1 MTGTIRVERR
11 GAITTMV
18 LDRPQRM
25 NAMSAEMSSDM
36 RAALTEIAADPGRA
50 VVVTGEGSAFSAGAD
65 LHSLADELA
74 LDDAGAVR
82 DYVLGW
88 SQNIL
93 ALRALPIPSIAAVEG
108 PAYGGGF
115 SLALACDIVVA
126 ARTARFNTQY
136 VNIGINPDL
145 GSSWTLPRAVG
156 PALARYLMLRGNE
169 LSGTEAQQLGLIA
182 EVTEP
187 GRAGDR
193 AHELAAE
200 LAGRSPSAIASIR
213 RLLES
218 GQTNSL
224 EVAVADE
231 AAAIGAAFATADFRA
246 ALAAFRA
253 GRK

>member
-1 MTGTIRVERR
+1 MTSTIRVERN
-11 GAITTMV
+11 GAITTLV
-18 LDRPQRM
+18 LDRPQRL
-25 NAMSAEMSSDM
+25 NAMSAEMSTDM
-36 RAALTEIAADPGRA
+36 RAALADIATDPPRA
-50 VVVTGEGSAFSAGAD
+50 LVVTGAGHAFSAGAD

-74 LDDAGAVR
+74 LDDADAVR

-93 ALRALPIPSIAAVEG
+93 ALRALPVPSIAAVEG
-108 PAYGGGF
+108 AAYGGGF

-126 ARTARFNTQY
+126 SSTARFNTQY

-145 GSSWTLPRAVG
+145 GSSWTLSRAVG

-169 LSGTEAQQLGLIA
+169 LSGTDAHRLGLVA

-187 GRAGDR
+187 RCAAIR
-193 AHELAAE
+193 AHELAEE
-200 LAGRSPSAIASIR
+200 LATRSPSAVIAIR

-218 GQTNSL
+218 GQTNPL
-224 EVAVADE
+224 DVAVADE
-231 AAAIGAAFATADFRA
+231 AAAIGAAFATPEFRA

>member
-1 MTGTIRVERR
+1 MTSTIRVERR

-18 LDRPQRM
+18 LDRPHRL

-36 RAALTEIAADPGRA
+36 RAALREIAADPGRA
-50 VVVTGEGSAFSAGAD
+50 LVVTGAGSAFSAGAD

-74 LDDAGAVR
+74 IDDSGAVR

-115 SLALACDIVVA
+115 SLALACDVVVA
-126 ARTARFNTQY
+126 ASTARFNTQY

-145 GSSWTLPRAVG
+145 GSSWTLSRTVG

-182 EVTEP
+182 EVTAP
-187 GRAGDR
+187 GCAGDR
-193 AHELAAE
+193 AHELATEFA
-200 LAGRSPSAIASIR
+200 ARSPSAIATIR

-218 GQTNSL
+218 GQTASL

-231 AAAIGAAFATADFRA
+231 ADAIGAAFATADFRA

>member
-18 LDRPQRM
+18 LDRPHRL

-36 RAALTEIAADPGRA
+36 HLALVDIAADPGRA
-50 VVVTGEGSAFSAGAD
+50 LVVTGAGNAFSAGAD
-65 LHSLADELA
+65 LLSLADELA
-74 LDDAGAVR
+74 LDDAVAVR

-93 ALRALPIPSIAAVEG
+93 ALRALPVPSIAAVEG
-108 PAYGGGF
+108 AAYGGGF

-126 ARTARFNTQY
+126 ASTARFNTQY

-145 GSSWTLPRAVG
+145 GSSWTLSRAIG

-169 LSGTEAQQLGLIA
+169 VSGADAHRLGLVA

-187 GRAGDR
+187 GHADAR
-193 AHELAAE
+193 AHELAEE
-200 LAGRSPSAIASIR
+200 LATRSPSALMAIR

-231 AAAIGAAFATADFRA
+231 ADAIGAAFATAAFRA
-246 ALAAFRA
+246 ALASFSE

>member
-1 MTGTIRVERR
+1 
-11 GAITTMV
+11 
-18 LDRPQRM
+18 
-25 NAMSAEMSSDM
+25 MSSDM
-36 RAALTEIAADPGRA
+36 RDAVADIAADPGRA
-50 VVVTGEGSAFSAGAD
+50 LVVTGEGNAFSAGAD

-74 LDDAGAVR
+74 LDDAVAVR
-82 DYVLGW
+82 DYVLSW

-93 ALRALPIPSIAAVEG
+93 ALRALPVPSIAAVEG

-126 ARTARFNTQY
+126 ASTARFNTQY
-136 VNIGINPDL
+136 INIGINPDL
-145 GSSWTLPRAVG
+145 GSSWTLSRAVG

-169 LSGTEAQQLGLIA
+169 LSGTDAHRVGLVA
-182 EVTEP
+182 EVCEP
-187 GRAGDR
+187 GGAVDR

-200 LAGRSPSAIASIR
+200 LARRSPSAIATIR

-218 GQTNSL
+218 GQTNAL

-231 AAAIGAAFATADFRA
+231 ADAIGAAFATADFRA

-253 GRK
+253 NPK

>member
-18 LDRPQRM
+18 LDRPHRL
-25 NAMSAEMSSDM
+25 NAMSAQMSSDM
-36 RAALTEIAADPGRA
+36 RAALAEIGADPGRA
-50 VVVTGEGSAFSAGAD
+50 LVIMGEGSSFSAGAD
-65 LHSLADELA
+65 LLSLADELA
-74 LDDAGAVR
+74 LNDAGAVR

-88 SQNIL
+88 SRNIL
-93 ALRALPIPSIAAVEG
+93 VLRALPVPSIAAVEG
-108 PAYGGGF
+108 VAYGGGF

-126 ARTARFNTQY
+126 ANTARFNTQY

-145 GSSWTLPRAVG
+145 GSSWTLSRAVG
-156 PALARYLMLRGNE
+156 PVRARYLMLRGNE
-169 LSGTEAQQLGLIA
+169 VSGADAHRLGLVA
-182 EVTEP
+182 EVTDP
-187 GRAGDR
+187 GRAGAR

-200 LAGRSPSAIASIR
+200 LATRSSSAIATIR

-218 GQTNSL
+218 GQTNPL

-231 AAAIGAAFATADFRA
+231 ADAIGAAFATAEFRA